1 MSVEKIMKPEVKLL
15 RTEKIRSFDRK
26 RLLEET
32 IKNNP
37 QLSSLESKVRSL
49 ESLIEPLI
57 YARELKI
64 SEWDEHKIC
73 FDEGALIFS
82 SGYLA
87 SGLKDCS
94 KAILVLVTLGKKL
107 PAYAD
112 ECNQKGLI
120 GEAVLADLLGSEF
133 IEKLTEHYYGFKQKS
148 GISRGFFPTL
158 RFSPGYGD
166 WELKEQSLIL
176 PYLGAEE
183 DVVLTPE
190 YLLVPIKTITAI
202 WGWST
207 KPQKKEYPRGNIRK
221 GFCAGETTCANC
233 RTWACKKQ
241 EKK

>member
-1 MSVEKIMKPEVKLL
+1 MH
-15 RTEKIRSFDRK
+15 TEKIRSFDR
-26 RLLEET
+26 RSLLQET
-32 IKNNP
+32 IKNNL
-37 QLSSLESKVRSL
+37 QLSAFEKQAWALENL
-49 ESLIEPLI
+49 LEPLV
-57 YARELKI
+57 YAREIKI
-64 SEWDEHKIC
+64 SEREENRIS
-73 FDEGALIFS
+73 FDEGALCFY
-82 SGYLA
+82 SGYLVE
-87 SGLKDCS
+87 GMQDCS
-94 KAILVLVTLGKKL
+94 KATLVLVTLGKKL

-183 DVVLTPE
+183 DVLLTPE
-190 YLLVPIKTITAI
+190 YLLVPVKTITAI

-207 KPQKKEYPRGNIRK
+207 KPQKKEYPQGNIRK